1 MKTQNETI
9 EISAIICRKINKH
22 LVRLKNNKTFLVLI
36 ILTLVLGQKTT
47 KAQSLDSIADNFNIS
62 LNLKN
67 MHLWHG
73 SVVTSGAM
81 LATSLEYQSTN
92 KKFVLGLWGGSSFDG
107 DYKEFSYYS
116 KYNFTTNFYT
126 ELVSHNN
133 YSDQENPD
141 IFSYNKHTSPNFIDI
156 ALAYT
161 ISNNVPLK
169 IYWATILFGGAG
181 DYEND
186 ADGSESDSYSNYV
199 ELSYRLFQSKN
210 TKVNIFAGGAFSFT
224 TEKTFYSEKANL
236 INLGM
241 SLEHKIKILSK
252 TFPISGTAFWNPETK
267 VGALQIDIS
276 LF

>member
-9 EISAIICRKINKH
+9 ENLTIICRKFKIH
-22 LVRLKNNKTFLVLI
+22 FIRLKINKTFFVLVL
-36 ILTLVLGQKTT
+36 LVLALGSTTT

-73 SVVTSGAM
+73 SIVTSGAM
-81 LATSLEYQSTN
+81 MATSLEYQSTN
-92 KKFVLGLWGGSSFDG
+92 QKFVLGLWGGSSFDG

-116 KYNFTTNFYT
+116 KYNFTDNFYA

-133 YSDQENPD
+133 YSDKENPD
-141 IFSYNKHTSPNFIDI
+141 IFSYNKHTSPNFLDI
-156 ALAYT
+156 ALGYT
-161 ISNNVPLK
+161 VSDNFPLK

-186 ADGSESDSYSNYV
+186 VDGSENNSYSNYV
-199 ELSYRLFQSKN
+199 ELSYRLFQNKNSKI
-210 TKVNIFAGGAFSFT
+210 NIFAGGAFSFT
-224 TEKTFYSEKANL
+224 TDKTFYSEKANL

-252 TFPISGTAFWNPETK
+252 TFPVTGTAFWNPETK